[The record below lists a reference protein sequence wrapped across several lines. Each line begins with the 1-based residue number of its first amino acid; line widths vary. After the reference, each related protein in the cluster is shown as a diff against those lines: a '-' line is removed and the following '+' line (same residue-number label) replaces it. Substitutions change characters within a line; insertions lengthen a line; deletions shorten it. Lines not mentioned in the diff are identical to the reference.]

1 MRALPAIAGAFI
13 ATCITAGANDALN
26 FWNTNSTTSLNK
38 RATAAPPLDIRPERQ
53 RRADPQVVALVE
65 RSARDFGVRK
75 DVVDYTLK
83 RESGWQVAAA
93 NPASTARGLF
103 QVIRGTHA
111 EIVGRP
117 LSYAEHRALSFN
129 PKHHVN
135 VGMAHLRMCQ
145 DAMPGASAHRIW
157 KGCHHDG
164 PAAAG
169 TTMKAARAHYARV
182 VEGKAAPFDTARTFG
197 IAVMPASSF
206 VMAMVE
212 YR

>member
-1 MRALPAIAGAFI
+1 MRAAPAILAAILASAVTASAVDGNPLGFVTTNW
-13 ATCITAGANDALN
+13 ATPPA
-26 FWNTNSTTSLNK
+26 
-38 RATAAPPLDIRPERQ
+38 PLDIRPERQ
-53 RRADPQVVALVE
+53 RRADPQIVAMVDK
-65 RSARDFGVRK
+65 ARQDFGVRR
-75 DVVDYTLK
+75 DVVDYAVK
-83 RESGWQVAAA
+83 RESGWDVAAA

-111 EIVGRP
+111 EIIGRP
-117 LSYAEHRALSFN
+117 LTYAEHRALSFN
-129 PKHHVN
+129 PRHHVN

-182 VEGKAAPFDTARTFG
+182 VEGRAAPFDTSRQFG
-197 IAVMPASSF
+197 IAMIPASSF
-206 VMAMVE
+206 AVAWL
-212 YR
+212 R

>member
-1 MRALPAIAGAFI
+1 MRAAPAILAAII
-13 ATCITAGANDALN
+13 ASAVTVSANDALN
-26 FWNTNSTTSLNK
+26 FVNTNWA
-38 RATAAPPLDIRPERQ
+38 RPAPPLDIRPEKQ
-53 RRADPQVVALVE
+53 RRADPQVVALVDKA
-65 RSARDFGVRK
+65 ARDFGVRK
-75 DVVDYTLK
+75 DLVDYTLK
-83 RESGWQVAAA
+83 RESGWHVAAA
-93 NPASTARGLF
+93 NPTSSARGLF

-117 LSYAEHRALSFN
+117 LTQAEHRAMSFN

-169 TTMKAARAHYARV
+169 TTMRVARAHYARV
-182 VEGKAAPFDTARTFG
+182 VEGQTAPFDTARTFG
-197 IAVMPASSF
+197 IAVRPASGF
-206 VMAMVE
+206 TVAALE
-212 YR
+212 HR